1 MNYSDVLIEREI
13 VENEIKNVEKII
25 ANESKYDS
33 ISSMHRI
40 EDYQIILENLKEK
53 RKYLY

>member
-1 MNYSDVLIEREI
+1 MNYSDLIIEREI

-53 RKYLY
+53 RKLLY